1 MQASKPDWNNNWFGS
16 PLRFTYILH
25 FILPQISVDENKK
38 ASNFGKFNSNT
49 GAQYQE
55 IDKIALYNMPCGS
68 GHSVRQNV
76 DHSNRRSSIAGSVH
90 RHIVDCDR
98 CNDYLAPLSLEQD
111 TKIKTLIQIVP
122 ITTNLVLTVQ
132 PQATKEIILISI

>member
-1 MQASKPDWNNNWFGS
+1 MISAN
-16 PLRFTYILH
+16 
-25 FILPQISVDENKK
+25 FI
-38 ASNFGKFNSNT
+38 SNT
-49 GAQYQE
+49 GAQYEE
-55 IDKIALYNMPCGS
+55 IDESALHNM
-68 GHSVRQNV
+68 RQNV
-76 DHSNRRSSIAGSVH
+76 DYSNRSSIAGPVH

-98 CNDYLAPLSLEQD
+98 CNDYLVPLSLEQD